1 MTTQVSF
8 IATFIL
14 ASISFNEG
22 AFGFGN
28 KDKILL
34 SDVKVLTLKHG
45 HMTTARRSSPVPQ
58 LKCMGGTARCS
69 FVPQVVQC
77 YNRGSDGY
85 DIQWECKTDM
95 DNAYRFGTVEVTCE
109 GYDYPDDPNILK
121 GSCGLEYTI
130 DLTEEGLHRKQHNQ
144 HDYYANQHGGHQNA
158 YDHDYHDRSGYQNS
172 YNMKTKASSVI
183 GDLILLCIIGGIIYA
198 LYKTCIANNTAYPEA
213 DGTNRNRHDNN
224 DRPPPYNERPPPYGF
239 SSDYM
244 PDNGPSCSSS
254 YQGSSSYTGTP
265 TGGSTGGGFWT
276 GAMTGG
282 ILGYMFGNRNN
293 NYYGSRT
300 YASPHSSW
308 FGSRSYG
315 SNHYSSTPSYSFGS
329 GSSSWSSGS
338 SSSSS
343 TGTRT
348 ASGFGGTKRR

>member
-1 MTTQVSF
+1 MIIQVSF
-8 IATFIL
+8 TVTCIL
-14 ASISFNEG
+14 ASISFTE
-22 AFGFGN
+22 
-28 KDKILL
+28 
-34 SDVKVLTLKHG
+34 DVKVLTLKHG

-144 HDYYANQHGGHQNA
+144 HDYYGNQHGGYQN

-172 YNMKTKASSVI
+172 YQVKTKASSII
-183 GDLILLCIIGGIIYA
+183 GDLILLCIVGGIIYA
-198 LYKTCIANNTAYPEA
+198 LYKTCIANNTAYTEA
-213 DGTNRNRHDNN
+213 DSTYRNRHNN
-224 DRPPPYNERPPPYGF
+224 DQPPPYNERPPPYGF
-239 SSDYM
+239 RSDYM
-244 PDNGPSCSSS
+244 SDNGPSCN
-254 YQGSSSYTGTP
+254 TGTP
-265 TGGSTGGGFWT
+265 TSGSTGGGFWS

-282 ILGYMFGNRNN
+282 ILGYMFGNRNS

-315 SNHYSSTPSYSFGS
+315 SRSYSSTPSYSFGS
-329 GSSSWSSGS
+329 GGSSWSSG
-338 SSSSS
+338 SSS